1 MRVFIAT
8 VLSVAL
14 LAPAGLLSA
23 EKGDQGGEFEW
34 TFDGEQIGGLPKGFR
49 ATETSGTGTRATW
62 KVVADVSAQSK
73 SQIVALTESKNSGQ
87 TYNLLIAQK
96 TQFKDLEIEVMVKA
110 LGGKEDQGGGPIWR
124 AKDENNYYIS
134 RWNPL
139 EDNFRVYFVKNGRRK
154 QIGTATIK
162 ADPTAWHK
170 IKIEH
175 KGNRL
180 VAEFD
185 GRKLIELRDDTFPD
199 AGMVGLWTKADATT
213 GFDDFEVES
222 ADD

>member
-1 MRVFIAT
+1 MRTFIAT
-8 VLSVAL
+8 MLSVVL
-14 LAPAGLLSA
+14 MAPVGLLSA
-23 EKGDQGGEFEW
+23 ENDDP
-34 TFDGEQIGGLPKGFR
+34 DGEIEWSFDEEQVGGLPKGFNV
-49 ATETSGTGTRATW
+49 AETSGTGTRATW
-62 KVVADVSAQSK
+62 KIVADHSAPSQ

-87 TYNLLIAQK
+87 TYNMLIAEK
-96 TQFKDLEIEVMVKA
+96 TQFKDLEVEVMVKA

-124 AKDENNYYIS
+124 AKDDNNYYIS

-213 GFDDFEVES
+213 GFDDFEVEV

>member
-1 MRVFIAT
+1 MRAFIAT
-8 VLSVAL
+8 LLSVSL

-23 EKGDQGGEFEW
+23 EKGDRPGEIEW
-34 TFDGEQIGGLPKGFR
+34 SFNEDRIGGLPKGFKVD
-49 ATETSGTGTRATW
+49 ETSGTGTRATW
-62 KVVADVSAQSK
+62 KIVADGSAPSK

-87 TYNLLIAQK
+87 TYNLLIAEK
-96 TQFKDLEIEVMVKA
+96 TQFKDLEVEVMVKA

-139 EDNFRVYFVKNGRRK
+139 EDNFRVYFVKDGRRK
-154 QIGTATIK
+154 QIGTATVA

-170 IKIEH
+170 IRIEH
-175 KGNRL
+175 RGNRI

-185 GRKLIELRDDTFPD
+185 GKKFIELKDDTFQE

-213 GFDDFEVES
+213 GFDDFEVEV
-222 ADD
+222 AND